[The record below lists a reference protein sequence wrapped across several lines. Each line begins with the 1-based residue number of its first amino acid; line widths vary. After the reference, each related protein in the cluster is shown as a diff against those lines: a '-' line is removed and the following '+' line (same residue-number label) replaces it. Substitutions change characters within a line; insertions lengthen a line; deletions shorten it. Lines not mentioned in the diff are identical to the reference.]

1 MICCSCHTPTI
12 TYIMKKSP
20 NDKPKGAHHTP
31 GRGVV
36 GTLRLVDS
44 LKPYA
49 PDSVGW
55 MMEDGCIRMSP
66 PKKAE
71 FKDETA
77 RDETARR
84 NGHLYNVNKTA
95 AHTSLLFPTTNFLIY
110 ITIFSNRNHNATV
123 APTILLLY

>member
-1 MICCSCHTPTI
+1 MLLMS
-12 TYIMKKSP
+12 YAYYYLYYEKSP
-20 NDKPKGAHHTP
+20 NDKPKGAKHTP

-71 FKDETA
+71 KGGGVQ
-77 RDETARR
+77 R
-84 NGHLYNVNKTA
+84 
-95 AHTSLLFPTTNFLIY
+95 
-110 ITIFSNRNHNATV
+110 
-123 APTILLLY
+123 